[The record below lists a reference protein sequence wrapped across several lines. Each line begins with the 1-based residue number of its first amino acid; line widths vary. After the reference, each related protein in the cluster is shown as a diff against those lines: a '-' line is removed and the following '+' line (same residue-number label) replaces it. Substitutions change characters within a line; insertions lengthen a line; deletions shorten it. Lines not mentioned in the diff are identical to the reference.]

1 MSTPRVFIVRH
12 GETEWSLNGRHTST
26 TDLPLTHRGRGRIIQ
41 TGRALIGPSRLIV
54 PSNLAH
60 IYVSPLSRA
69 QQTLQLLHSHLP
81 SQVTESTTT
90 PLITEWNYGNY
101 EGLLSKE
108 IRERRGGKW
117 DIWTDGCE
125 GGESPEQ
132 VAERC
137 DEIIRE
143 IRERW
148 HNPAFNGE
156 GKGDVMVVAHGHLLR
171 AFAMRWIGRELGEK
185 LTLVLEAGGVGTL
198 SYEHNNIDEP
208 AILLGG
214 AFVGSDE
221 QE

>member
-1 MSTPRVFIVRH
+1 
-12 GETEWSLNGRHTST
+12 
-26 TDLPLTHRGRGRIIQ
+26 
-41 TGRALIGPSRLIV
+41 V

-81 SQVTESTTT
+81 SQVAESTTT
-90 PLITEWNYGNY
+90 PLLTEWNYGDY

-108 IRERRGGKW
+108 IREKRGGKW

-137 DEIIRE
+137 DKIIRE

-148 HNPAFNGE
+148 HKPAFYGE
-156 GKGDVMVVAHGHLLR
+156 DKGDVMVVAHGHLLR

-198 SYEHNNIDEP
+198 R
-208 AILLGG
+208 
-214 AFVGSDE
+214 
-221 QE
+221 